1 MTITLKDGERDLVLD
16 ILDAFIASLH
26 DPAAREMYAAVR
38 EEVARGEVK
47 GPAVDALAR
56 VLEIALQTGH
66 VRRQHDA
73 HAEKAL
79 VRVFHRTPQ
88 GEALVAMTQ
97 KVNQALQALVGR
109 SLQAI
114 SLTPGVPGEYRLTLS
129 ADGAQLVVRF
139 GPQGVQV
146 DSMAVG

>member
-1 MTITLKDGERDLVLD
+1 MGITLKDNERQLVLD
-16 ILDAFIASLH
+16 VLDTFITSLR
-26 DPAAREMYAAVR
+26 DPAAREMYLGVR
-38 EEVARGEVK
+38 EAVAGGEVE

-66 VRRQHDA
+66 VRRLYDA

-88 GEALVAMTQ
+88 GEALVTMTRE
-97 KVNQALQALVGR
+97 VDQALQALVGR

-129 ADGAQLVVRF
+129 AEGAQLVVRF
-139 GPQGVQV
+139 GPQGVRV
-146 DSMAVG
+146 DSMTVG